1 MIETIRHQDSGKLV
15 VVAKLL
21 TGYLAVTSKI
31 ADPESYIK
39 ANGLFDAGFVAHVL
53 AWQGNHGLDAD
64 GVIGPKTWTAIAQ
77 AAPTCSTSKNRTSG
91 PTLAVQ
97 ILLDTN
103 ITCDGIYGPRTKNAV
118 AVFQSSKGLVSDGIC
133 GPKTWRAVIVGDSE
147 TPVEP
152 VTPGEFKRPID
163 YKQYDSRWGKKMY
176 SNHGDAKQTMSNSGC
191 GPTAAADVVATL
203 KDSSIT
209 PWDLAQMAMAWGDR
223 SYNSGTNWSF
233 FKHLMTEFCFTKMVQ
248 SASIDALK
256 ACLDAGGYVVC
267 SMGPGYWTS
276 GGHFI
281 TAWMYDATYVY
292 CNDPASAKRTKQK
305 ISEFMK
311 ERKQFFCY
319 YPDAPE
325 PVKKPEPTGEQAE
338 APAAET
344 STGADAPPSP
354 EGKAGYRGEKIVDIS
369 KYQPNVDYD
378 ALLGDTAM
386 VILRAGYRGT
396 LGAVKIDECFKQH
409 AAALR
414 SRGVRFGVYFYS
426 IADTEAKAIEEARKF
441 VNYATEYNPL
451 FYAIDAEQECIS
463 AETIAAFADELDRL
477 GVQRA
482 GAYIANHLY
491 DHYRYDDVRDKEDFT
506 WIPRYSWARPKYKC
520 DLWQFTSTG
529 SVAGINGNV
538 DMNVITGDGHDLAWF
553 LGGE

>member
-1 MIETIRHQDSGKLV
+1 MIETIRHQDSGKTV

-21 TGYLAVTSKI
+21 TGYLSVTSKI
-31 ADPESYIK
+31 AAPDSYIK
-39 ANGLFDAGFVAHVL
+39 VNGLFDAGFVAHVL
-53 AWQGNHGLDAD
+53 AWQGNHGLEAD

-77 AAPTCSTSKNRTSG
+77 NAPTCSTSKNKTSG
-91 PTLAVQ
+91 PTMALQ

-118 AVFQSSKGLVSDGIC
+118 AVFQSSKGLVSDGIT
-133 GPKTWRAVIVGDSE
+133 GPKTWAAVITGASE

-152 VTPGEFKRPID
+152 VTPVTPGEFKQPID

-176 SNHGDAKQTMSNSGC
+176 SNHGDTKQTMSTSGC
-191 GPTAAADVVATL
+191 GPTAAADVIAAL

-281 TAWMYDATYVY
+281 TAWKYDSTYVY

-305 ISEFMK
+305 ISQFVK

-325 PVKKPEPTGEQAE
+325 PVKEPEPAE
-338 APAAET
+338 EHAET
-344 STGADAPPSP
+344 PVVT
-354 EGKAGYRGEKIVDIS
+354 GYRGTKIVDIS

-378 ALLGDTAM
+378 ALLGDTGL

-409 AAALR
+409 AGALR
-414 SRGVRFGVYFYS
+414 ARGVRFGVYFYS
-426 IADTEAKAIEEARKF
+426 IADTEAKAVEEARKF
-441 VNYATEYNPL
+441 YGYAEEYNPL
-451 FYAIDAEQECIS
+451 FYTMDAEQEAIS
-463 AETIAAFADELDRL
+463 AETIAAFDAELEKL
-477 GVQRA
+477 GVPRD

-491 DHYRYDDVRDKEDFT
+491 DHYGYDDVRDKEDFT
-506 WIPRYSWARPKYKC
+506 WIPRYSKTRPKYRC

-529 SVAGINGNV
+529 SVAGIKGNV